1 MKRVPLLLALIL
13 TLSFG
18 NAFAGI
24 SLDNEDFTYNVDTI
38 GIGTPINF
46 DLRFTELQGV
56 PLPGGTNGFQ
66 VYSPDGAQWTPIEY
80 EALVDMSTY
89 WTLVFS
95 INPFSITG
103 EGADTIGFGGSKMTG
118 DGVPANFD
126 EVTYQIRTS
135 VPDSIYD
142 GKTLCLDTAFYPP
155 SGLWKWAYGGTIGSI
170 FPTWSGPHCYTI
182 YKIPNLPPYFVN
194 PQVSYNG
201 DHCVVASVDFNAD
214 DPETDPPD
222 VITWSLVAGPGAV
235 VGADRTGNW
244 SYAPSLADV
253 GSASVTI
260 GINDGFNPTVEHV
273 MSLTF
278 TNEAPVF
285 ATGCFAD
292 LQIGKGNTGSLTL
305 TGDMVDCDPF
315 SISLGTITPTPSGVI
330 SIAGGVVTFATVE
343 ADCIGGLETEYEVE
357 VIITDGNLQTT
368 CTITFTVLA
377 TEPYEVQLEK
387 THNVIQGTHNMVDV
401 TVNKGSEQMGGF
413 DLLIAYDASA
423 LIFQTALEGDVY
435 NCGWEYFNYR
445 YGANGNCGNACPS
458 GLLRVV
464 GIAETNNGAVHPDFA
479 CVEALVKPFTLFTLD
494 FLVTDDRTFECMYI
508 PIRFFWM
515 DCGDNSIAYSPT
527 DNPLSVVQGVSR
539 YVIDFDL
546 IGHIEDMTTGFP
558 TYTGVQEGCFDN
570 DDGKPVPIE
579 FVDFVNG
586 GIDIIC
592 ADSIDA
598 RGDINL
604 NGTGNEIADAVL
616 FSNYFVYGLSVFN
629 VNVAGQ
635 IAATDVNADGLT
647 LSVADLVYLIRVIVG
662 DALPYA
668 KLGTVSANLID
679 YNGTLSIDQEMGAA
693 FIRARGNVT
702 PTLLADNMDM
712 NYAYDAANNETRILI
727 SSQTESFSGEFLA
740 VENVISTEFATYY
753 GAQVITS
760 NVPATF
766 ALNQNYPN
774 PFNPTT
780 NVTFYVP
787 VSSDYS
793 LTIYNVAGQKVTEM
807 SGTAQVG
814 ENTVL
819 WNADGQASGVYFYQL
834 KTDNFTDTKKMVLM
848 K

>member
-18 NAFAGI
+18 NAFAGM

-38 GIGTPINF
+38 GVGMPVSF
-46 DLRFTELQGV
+46 DLRFTELEGA

-66 VYSPDGAQWTPIEY
+66 VYSPDGAQWTPIAY
-80 EALVDMSTY
+80 TAVVDMSVY

-103 EGADTIGFGGSKMTG
+103 EGADTVGFGGSKMTG
-118 DGVPANFD
+118 LGVPANFD
-126 EVTYQIRTS
+126 EVTYNISTS
-135 VPDSIYD
+135 VTDEAYD
-142 GKTLCLDTAFYPP
+142 GLTLCLDTAFYPP
-155 SGLWKWAYGGTIGSI
+155 SGLWKWAYGGTIGAV
-170 FPTWSGPHCYTI
+170 FPSWSGPHCYTI
-182 YKIPNLPPYFVN
+182 YKIPNLPPVFTT
-194 PQVSYNG
+194 PLVSFSG
-201 DHCVVASVDFNAD
+201 DHCAVATVPFAATDFED
-214 DPETDPPD
+214 DPLTF
-222 VITWSLVAGPGAV
+222 SLVAGIGAV
-235 VGADRTGNW
+235 TPAGVW
-244 SYAPSLADV
+244 SYAPSLGDV
-253 GSASVTI
+253 GASLSATI
-260 GINDGFNPTVEHV
+260 GVNDGFNATVTHV
-273 MSLTF
+273 MNVNF
-278 TNEAPVF
+278 TNVAPAFV
-285 ATGCFAD
+285 TGCGTAVPV
-292 LQIGKGNTGSLTL
+292 GMGNTASITV
-305 TGDMVDCDPF
+305 TGNKVDCDPF
-315 SISLGTITPTPSGVI
+315 SFALGTITPTPVGTI
-330 SIAGGVVTFATVE
+330 SIAGGVVTFAT
-343 ADCIGGLETEYEVE
+343 ATGASPAGDGGLIYDVE
-357 VIITDGNLQTT
+357 VIITDGVDQNT
-368 CTITFTVLA
+368 CMVHFDVLT

-387 THNVIQGTHNMVDV
+387 THNVIQGTHNLVDV
-401 TVNKGSEQMGGF
+401 TVTKGSEQMGGF
-413 DLLIAYDASA
+413 DILIAYDASA
-423 LIFQTALEGDVY
+423 LIFQTALEGDIY

-479 CVEALVKPFTLFTLD
+479 CVSALVDPTLFTLD

-546 IGHIEDMTTGFP
+546 VGHIEDMTTGFP

-570 DDGKPVPIE
+570 DDGKPVPIQ

-647 LSVADLVYLIRVIVG
+647 LSVADLVYIIRVIVG

-753 GAQVITS
+753 GAQVVTS
-760 NVPATF
+760 NMPATF